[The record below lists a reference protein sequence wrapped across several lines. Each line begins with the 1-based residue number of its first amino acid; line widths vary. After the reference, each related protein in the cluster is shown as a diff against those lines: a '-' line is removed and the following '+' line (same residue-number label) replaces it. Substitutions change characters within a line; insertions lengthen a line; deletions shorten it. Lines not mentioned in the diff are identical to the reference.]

1 MKISVIVKT
10 VSCIVLQYCTVHCG
24 IDSVD
29 NGRYRRTNSYRSMLH
44 DNYLGQMSKTQ
55 LKASNLAVQQ
65 GSIDSKTFSL
75 INLLHVKIIDLLN
88 ILSVYTFHFAK
99 CTLITF

>member
-1 MKISVIVKT
+1 MKISVIVKQT
-10 VSCIVLQYCTVHCG
+10 IYCVPQCYSTVHCG

-29 NGRYRRTNSYRSMLH
+29 NGRYRRTNIYRSMLH

-65 GSIDSKTFSL
+65 GSIDSNTF
-75 INLLHVKIIDLLN
+75 
-88 ILSVYTFHFAK
+88 F
-99 CTLITF
+99 